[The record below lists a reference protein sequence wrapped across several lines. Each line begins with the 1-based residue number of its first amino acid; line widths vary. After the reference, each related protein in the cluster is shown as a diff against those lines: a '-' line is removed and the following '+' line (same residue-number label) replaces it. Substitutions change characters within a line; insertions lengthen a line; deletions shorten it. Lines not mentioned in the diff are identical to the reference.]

1 MYFTEF
7 HRNYSKSHV
16 LPICLTLLDASSY
29 KHTRKDLFQL
39 EPFIRNEIGFQF
51 IEIDELSGLR
61 ILQETIDGSSVVVYI
76 TQKIRLQPSENR
88 YDLRTSLHRI
98 RSKPFMFCF

>member
-1 MYFTEF
+1 MHLTEF
-7 HRNYSKSHV
+7 HRNYCKSHV

-39 EPFIRNEIGFQF
+39 EPFIRDEIGFQF

-76 TQKIRLQPSENR
+76 TQSEFRKQDNIKDIVEYCLQCRVDLSMKIHL
-88 YDLRTSLHRI
+88 
-98 RSKPFMFCF
+98 